1 MLLLF
6 VWFLVSLNI
15 MKRSLAIG
23 VCILIIV
30 NLLLVYSYLRLKQQK
45 KTVQP
50 HVLSQFPCPL
60 PASYCSS
67 YREVK
72 AHGQFYGIAWD
83 LPPGTPV
90 HSLFAG
96 PIFPVR
102 APVWP
107 SFVHPGLSLE
117 SLDKKWR
124 AIYVFTGPDVIRYTV
139 AWAPGETLL
148 NAREGSIAS
157 FGANLVLRIYRMDA
171 EQAQLQTGKQ
181 LRFQPL

>member
-1 MLLLF
+1 ML
-6 VWFLVSLNI
+6 V
-15 MKRSLAIG
+15 
-23 VCILIIV
+23 VCILVAV
-30 NLLLVYSYLRLKQQK
+30 NLLLVYVYFRLGQQK
-45 KTVQP
+45 KPVQP
-50 HVLSQFPCPL
+50 QTLPQFPCPL

-72 AHGQFYGIAWD
+72 ANGRFYGIAWS

-90 HSLFAG
+90 YSLFAG

-102 APVWP
+102 APAWP

-117 SLDKKWR
+117 SVDKKWR

-157 FGANLVLRIYRMDA
+157 FEANLVLRLYRMDA
-171 EQAQLQTGKQ
+171 EQAQIQTSEQ
-181 LRFQPL
+181 FRFQSL

>member
-1 MLLLF
+1 
-6 VWFLVSLNI
+6 
-15 MKRSLAIG
+15 MKRSLMLV
-23 VCILIIV
+23 VCILVAV
-30 NLLLVYSYLRLKQQK
+30 NLLLVYVYFRLGQQK
-45 KTVQP
+45 KPVQP
-50 HVLSQFPCPL
+50 QTLPQFPCPL

-72 AHGQFYGIAWD
+72 ANGRFYGIAWS

-90 HSLFAG
+90 YSLFAG

-102 APVWP
+102 APAWP

-117 SLDKKWR
+117 SVDKKWR

-157 FGANLVLRIYRMDA
+157 FEANLVLRLYRMDA
-171 EQAQLQTGKQ
+171 EQAQIQTSEQ
-181 LRFQPL
+181 FRFQSL

>member
-1 MLLLF
+1 
-6 VWFLVSLNI
+6 

-50 HVLSQFPCPL
+50 HALPQFPCPL
-60 PASYCSS
+60 PALYCSS
-67 YREVK
+67 YHEVK
-72 AHGQFYGIAWD
+72 SNGRFYGIAWS

-90 HSLFAG
+90 YSLFAG

-117 SLDKKWR
+117 SIDKKWR
-124 AIYVFTGPDVIRYTV
+124 AIYVFTGDDVIRYTM
-139 AWAPGETLL
+139 ASAPGEKLL
-148 NAREGSIAS
+148 NVREGSIAGS
-157 FGANLVLRIYRMDA
+157 GANLVLRLYRMVDA
-171 EQAQLQTGKQ
+171 EQAQIQTSKQ
-181 LRFQPL
+181 FRFQPL